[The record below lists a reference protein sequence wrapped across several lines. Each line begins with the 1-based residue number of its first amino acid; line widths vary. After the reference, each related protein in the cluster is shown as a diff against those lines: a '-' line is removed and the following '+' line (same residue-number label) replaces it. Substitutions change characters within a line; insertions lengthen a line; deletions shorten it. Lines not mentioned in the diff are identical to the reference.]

1 MQLDN
6 NILVSL
12 DKYFK
17 NIENESQTK
26 LSITENYFLVIRLD
40 AFHATKKYLKNSLE
54 NKEFRDNFSHAINMT
69 VGGLNTLLESNLP
82 KAFVCAFSVN
92 DEVSIVLNASLEATA
107 ERRLFKIC
115 TLISSVLSV
124 NFKPMGT
131 KKEKVF
137 FDARPLLLE
146 NIDDVYNYL
155 KYRYLLSIR
164 YGYWKVLRL
173 KSGFSPAVDVNHDDI
188 KYNLDNA
195 RSLVMQYKIENDFKL
210 FEQNLIFHYPVCING
225 KRTINKKTFNIDI
238 YRYDVTQAL

>member
-6 NILVSL
+6 NTLVSL

-17 NIENESQTK
+17 TIENDSQTK
-26 LSITENYFLVIRLD
+26 LAIPTNYFLVVRLD
-40 AFHATKKYLKNSLE
+40 AFHATKRYLKDSLK
-54 NKEFRDNFSHAINMT
+54 NKEFRDNFSHSINMT
-69 VGGLNTLLESNLP
+69 VGGLNTLLKSNLP
-82 KAFVCAFSVN
+82 KAFFCAFSVN
-92 DEVSIVLNASLEATA
+92 DEVSIVLNASLEETA

-124 NFKPMGT
+124 NFKPMSA

-137 FDARPLLLE
+137 FDARPLLMQSV
-146 NIDDVYNYL
+146 DDVCDYI

-173 KSGFSPAVDVNHDDI
+173 KSNFFPGIDVNHDDI

-195 RSLVMQYKIENDFKL
+195 RNFVIKHKLENDFKV
-210 FEQNLIFHYPVCING
+210 FEQSFIFHYPKYMDD
-225 KRTINKKTFNIDI
+225 KRKIDKKTFNIDA
-238 YRYDVTQAL
+238 YMSDVK